1 VSTRNL
7 TLDGVLLVDKPAG
20 PTSHDVVALVRR
32 ALGTR
37 RVGHAGTLDTFAT
50 GLLVV
55 LLGRATR
62 LLPYMDAEPK
72 VYEAT
77 VRFGTATNTDDVTG
91 EPIAQ
96 APLPERESV
105 ERAMRELT
113 GELLQRPPAFSA
125 KQVGGRRSY
134 AAARR
139 GEQLELEPVRVV
151 VHRWEVRAWRGD
163 EIDVVVTCSGGTYVR
178 ALARDL
184 GERSGS
190 AAHLA
195 ALRRSSSGPFDV
207 RDAAVLD
214 DVVTGEVRVLPPA
227 DAVRSLPA
235 ERLDEAELAMVLH
248 GRSVAARLPGE
259 RAALLDSNG
268 ELVAVA
274 ARTDADGEARW
285 QPRLVLR
292 DAS

>member
-1 VSTRNL
+1 MSTRNL

-37 RVGHAGTLDTFAT
+37 RVGHAGTLDPFAT

-214 DVVTGEVRVLPPA
+214 DVVTGEVKVLPPA

>member
-1 VSTRNL
+1 
-7 TLDGVLLVDKPAG
+7 
-20 PTSHDVVALVRR
+20 
-32 ALGTR
+32 
-37 RVGHAGTLDTFAT
+37 
-50 GLLVV
+50 
-55 LLGRATR
+55 
-62 LLPYMDAEPK
+62 M
-72 VYEAT
+72 
-77 VRFGTATNTDDVTG
+77 
-91 EPIAQ
+91 
-96 APLPERESV
+96 
-105 ERAMRELT
+105 
-113 GELLQRPPAFSA
+113 
-125 KQVGGRRSY
+125 RSY

-139 GEQLELEPVRVV
+139 GEQLELEPVRVA

-214 DVVTGEVRVLPPA
+214 DVVTGEVKVLPPA

-274 ARTDADGEARW
+274 ARTAADGEARW